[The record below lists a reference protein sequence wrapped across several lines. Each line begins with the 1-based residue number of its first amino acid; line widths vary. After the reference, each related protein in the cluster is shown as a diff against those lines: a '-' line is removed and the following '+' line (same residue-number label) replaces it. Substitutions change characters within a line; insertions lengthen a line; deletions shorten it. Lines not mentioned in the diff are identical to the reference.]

1 MISSTALSE
10 YEELEKAATERAEI
24 VAKYDKGHEGAQI
37 DPWEDP
43 KFEVYHV
50 TDRYGFIHEEAL
62 PKVSDSAEEKVKQ
75 LEVERTK
82 KWLKMIK
89 SWDKYYP
96 GEKFSRRIYKG
107 IPDSLRGEVW
117 ARLLTISKVKA
128 EQEGVYVK
136 MRTRARSKSPD
147 IRQIDLDVNR
157 TYRNHIMFRE
167 RYGVKQQAL
176 FHVLAAYSMYNTEVG
191 YCQGMSEIAALLLM
205 YLNEEDGFWALS
217 QLFVDK
223 RHAMHGFFIPGFL
236 KLLRFQE
243 HHDTVLK
250 KFLPK
255 VRRQL
260 EKNDVYATLYTIK
273 WFLQCFLDRT
283 PFTLTLRL
291 WDIYMLEGERLLTAM
306 SYTILKLHR
315 RKLMRMHV
323 DDLLK
328 FFQSELEKDF
338 GYDDD
343 TVIDQLQVCMEELR
357 KAKMD
362 VPPKPKKNELPTL
375 PFGLEIEPSIEQ
387 IIGKRKIDTNLEE
400 HFRRNPRGGKSA
412 YLKKKAG
419 PHAITPEMSRSR
431 HGADNKSIQS
441 SRLSEYSADDRSSY
455 YDTAANSR
463 LSIADYSSRTSAPS
477 SRTSFG
483 DGSEMGSLNL
493 TMARQ
498 TPTPGGALEE
508 TGEKSHALP
517 GFPSREDTL
526 ENLANEVNNDNKSAP
541 SEISDYDNLF
551 ENGAVLNHNGQ
562 ESPVMGHQF
571 IPRQITVSRSD
582 GFIPDTN
589 SELWTELPEDKLL
602 TETRTMSKDESGNIV
617 SESKKTSRASASDVQ
632 TSKYV
637 SKIDV
642 CDTDQQNGYLI
653 EHQSSR
659 QISETRT
666 TTTKKTYI
674 KSSVQKQ
681 TVFL

>member
-1 MISSTALSE
+1 
-10 YEELEKAATERAEI
+10 
-24 VAKYDKGHEGAQI
+24 
-37 DPWEDP
+37 
-43 KFEVYHV
+43 
-50 TDRYGFIHEEAL
+50 
-62 PKVSDSAEEKVKQ
+62 
-75 LEVERTK
+75 
-82 KWLKMIK
+82 
-89 SWDKYYP
+89 
-96 GEKFSRRIYKG
+96 
-107 IPDSLRGEVW
+107 
-117 ARLLTISKVKA
+117 
-128 EQEGVYVK
+128 
-136 MRTRARSKSPD
+136 
-147 IRQIDLDVNR
+147 
-157 TYRNHIMFRE
+157 
-167 RYGVKQQAL
+167 
-176 FHVLAAYSMYNTEVG
+176 
-191 YCQGMSEIAALLLM
+191 
-205 YLNEEDGFWALS
+205 
-217 QLFVDK
+217 
-223 RHAMHGFFIPGFL
+223 
-236 KLLRFQE
+236 
-243 HHDTVLK
+243 
-250 KFLPK
+250 
-255 VRRQL
+255 
-260 EKNDVYATLYTIK
+260 
-273 WFLQCFLDRT
+273 
-283 PFTLTLRL
+283 
-291 WDIYMLEGERLLTAM
+291 
-306 SYTILKLHR
+306 
-315 RKLMRMHV
+315 MRMHV

-362 VPPKPKKNELPTL
+362 IPPKPKKNELPTL

-400 HFRRNPRGGKSA
+400 HFRRNPRGGKAA

-419 PHAITPEMSRSR
+419 PHAVTPEMSRSR

-498 TPTPGGALEE
+498 TPTPSGALEE
-508 TGEKSHALP
+508 NSERSPHVLP

-526 ENLANEVNNDNKSAP
+526 ENLAGEVNNENKSAP
-541 SEISDYDNLF
+541 SEISDYDNLY
-551 ENGAVLNHNGQ
+551 ENGAVLNHNNENGA
-562 ESPVMGHQF
+562 ESPTMAHQF
-571 IPRQITVSRSD
+571 IPRQIPVSRSD
-582 GFIPDTN
+582 GYIPNKN
-589 SELWTELPEDKLL
+589 SDLWTELPEDTLI
-602 TETRTMSKDESGNIV
+602 TETRTLSKDESGNIV
-617 SESKKTSRASASDVQ
+617 SESKKMGRASASDVQ

-637 SKIDV
+637 TKIDV

-674 KSSVQKQ
+674 KSSLQKQ